1 MRRLKPVVLALACL
15 AVGLVLTGAALPGA
29 VPRPPAPGQ
38 VVAAVPV
45 PEKTKKP
52 KPKPS
57 SASPSAE
64 PTPTATPTPSRVP
77 TAAELEGDRWLQVA
91 VVAGI
96 GLLGTVVLLFGIGA
110 LVRFR
115 RRRRAR
121 R

>member
-1 MRRLKPVVLALACL
+1 VRRLRSVLVALACL
-15 AVGLVLTGAALPGA
+15 ACGLVLAGAALPGA
-29 VPRPPAPGQ
+29 APVAPAPGQ
-38 VVAAVPV
+38 VVAAAPV

-57 SASPSAE
+57 AT
-64 PTPTATPTPSRVP
+64 PTPDPTPSATPTPSRVP
-77 TAAELEGDRWLQVA
+77 TAADLEGERWLQVA
-91 VVAGI
+91 VVTGI
-96 GLLGTVVLLFGIGA
+96 GLLGTVLLLFGIGG